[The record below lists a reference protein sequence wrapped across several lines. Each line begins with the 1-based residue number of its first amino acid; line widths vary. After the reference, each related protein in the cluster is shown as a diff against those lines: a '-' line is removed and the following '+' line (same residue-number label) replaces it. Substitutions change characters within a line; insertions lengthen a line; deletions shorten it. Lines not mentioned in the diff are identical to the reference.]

1 MKTRLTEDK
10 EFKEAIG
17 AFIIA
22 FSELEYGLADLC
34 SMTEFDLR
42 KKSEYFIKHVGFPFE
57 RKVSNLTEF
66 IEENLPDL
74 KPVWDE
80 LKIEI
85 GQINY
90 ERRFIAHG
98 FIQYFLPFESSTSS
112 TFVRKGKELVE
123 RKHDSK
129 SIKALTDRIYH
140 LNTGK
145 SGINGAFHTLFTKTR
160 VNHWNSIVND
170 DTKIVYKV
178 NNEIISD
185 WKGKGK

>member
-1 MKTRLTEDK
+1 MNPRITEDK
-10 EFKEAIG
+10 KFKEAIG

-22 FSELEYGLADLC
+22 FSELEYGLADLG

-57 RKVSNLTEF
+57 KKVSNITEF
-66 IEENLPDL
+66 IEEHLIDL
-74 KPVWDE
+74 KPTWDE
-80 LKIEI
+80 LKVEI

-98 FIQYFLPFESSTSS
+98 FIQYFLPHESSTTS
-112 TFVRKGKELVE
+112 TYVKKGKELVE
-123 RKHDSK
+123 RQHDSN
-129 SIKALTDRIYH
+129 SIKKLTNRIHH

-145 SGINGAFHTLFTKTR
+145 NGVNGVFHTLFTKTR
-160 VNHWNSIVND
+160 VNHWNSLVNEQS
-170 DTKIVYKV
+170 KIVYKV

-185 WKGKGK
+185 WKGK

>member
-1 MKTRLTEDK
+1 MSVRIAKDK

-22 FSELEYGLADLC
+22 FSELEYGLADLG

-57 RKVSNLTEF
+57 RKVSNLTSF
-66 IEENLPDL
+66 IEEQLSDL
-74 KPVWDE
+74 KPEWDE
-80 LKIEI
+80 LKVEI

-98 FIQYFLPFESSTSS
+98 FRQYFLPHESSTTS
-112 TFVRKGKELVE
+112 TYIKKGKKLVE
-123 RKHDSK
+123 RKHDPK
-129 SIKALTDRIYH
+129 TIKELTNRIYH

-145 SGINGAFHTLFTKTR
+145 NGINGAFHTLFTKAR

-170 DTKIVYKV
+170 DYKIVYKV
-178 NNEIISD
+178 NNEIVSD
-185 WKGKGK
+185 WKGK

>member
-1 MKTRLTEDK
+1 MNARITKDK

-22 FSELEYGLADLC
+22 FSELEYGLADLG

-42 KKSEYFIKHVGFPFE
+42 KKSSYFIKHVGFPFE
-57 RKVSNLTEF
+57 RKVSNLSDF
-66 IEENLPDL
+66 IEEHLSEL
-74 KPVWDE
+74 KPIWDE
-80 LKIEI
+80 LKVEI

-98 FIQYFLPFESSTSS
+98 FIQYFLPHESSTTS
-112 TFVRKGKELVE
+112 TFIKKGKELVE

-129 SIKALTDRIYH
+129 SIKELTNRIYH

-145 SGINGAFHTLFTKTR
+145 NGINGEFHTLFTKTR
-160 VNHWNSIVND
+160 VNQWNSLVND
-170 DTKIVYKV
+170 DSKIVYKV
-178 NNEIISD
+178 NNEIISE
-185 WKGKGK
+185 WKGK